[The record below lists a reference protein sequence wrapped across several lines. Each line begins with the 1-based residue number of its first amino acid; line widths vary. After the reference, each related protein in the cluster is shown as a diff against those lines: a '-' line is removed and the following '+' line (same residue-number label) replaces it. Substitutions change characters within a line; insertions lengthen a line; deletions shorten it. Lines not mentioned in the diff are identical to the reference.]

1 MQINKSKVVHVII
14 TDNSQK
20 TEINHHCSDDITD
33 FLEYSNILSYKI
45 YIKYH
50 KLGIFFCFLSCIHLF
65 KTNILHKCYC
75 VFLEIMVTFS

>member
-45 YIKYH
+45 YIKNH
-50 KLGIFFCFLSCIHLF
+50 KLGIFFVFYHAFIYLKPIFCI
-65 KTNILHKCYC
+65 NVI
-75 VFLEIMVTFS
+75 VFF